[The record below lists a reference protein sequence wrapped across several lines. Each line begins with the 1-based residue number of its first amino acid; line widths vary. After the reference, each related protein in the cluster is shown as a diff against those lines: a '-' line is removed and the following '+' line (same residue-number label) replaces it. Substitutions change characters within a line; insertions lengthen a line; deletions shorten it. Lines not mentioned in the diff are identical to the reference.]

1 MIFVKRV
8 YDRPEKIDGPRF
20 LVDHLW
26 PRGLRKE
33 ALRMNGWA
41 KAVSPSD
48 ELRNWFRH
56 DPEKWEE
63 FQARYFAELDKKP
76 ETWQPLLQAARNGDL
91 TLLFSAH
98 DTRHNNAVALRI
110 YLIRALKKRPGIQR
124 SKMLPV

>member
-8 YDRPEKIDGPRF
+8 YDRPEKTDGPRF

-26 PRGLRKE
+26 PRGLKKE
-33 ALRMNGWA
+33 AVRMDGWA
-41 KAVSPSD
+41 KAVSPSN

-76 ETWQPLLQAARNGDL
+76 ETWLPLLQAARNGDL

-98 DTRHNNAVALRI
+98 DTRHNNAVALRM
-110 YLIRALKKRPGIQR
+110 YLIRALKKRPGIRR
-124 SKMLPV
+124 SKLVPV